1 MKKKQ
6 QHKTIQSILSL
17 TKCIRYY
24 KVQQVYYKVSQVL
37 QSVTVV
43 TKCDVTPFSLKT
55 SNKMFEK
62 VRLFRF

>member
-43 TKCDVTPFSLKT
+43 TK
-55 SNKMFEK
+55 
-62 VRLFRF
+62 